1 MLVINVKT
9 QRERI
14 LIKTSDGD
22 IVLCF
27 DQNYFKQVQIGVEAP
42 KSIPI
47 NRFNI
52 LSEEETEAVK
62 E

>member
-22 IVLCF
+22 IILYF

-42 KSIPI
+42 KTIPI

-52 LSEEETEAVK
+52 LSEEETEAAK